1 VGGPLVVGEG
11 VGSSEQGVGG
21 PLVVGE
27 GGCLPQ
33 ISTSGEAQ
41 SL

>member
-1 VGGPLVVGEG
+1 LVVGEG